1 MTRLALPAAAL
12 LAWAAGSAVS
22 VASYR
27 SAFPPPSEI
36 RSPAAG
42 AASDM
47 LALALGARRLFADV
61 WFIRLMQYYGS
72 SELRHHDGDEDDDPR
87 FEWLKPEDA
96 RGHHHDHREL
106 NGGGRYSEFF
116 ARSRHVLEID
126 PAFTV
131 AGLYGAGSLAFN
143 LNRPDEAVALLEY
156 ALKYS
161 PREWKYLKVIA
172 AIGYSRKGGDPA
184 AVAESLAPLLKD
196 PDCPVMLK
204 QQAAFLNKKIGNY
217 AAAAAIY
224 ADIASTSRDMF
235 YVRNAERQLEAL
247 AKTLTQG
254 ARARGGAR

>member
-1 MTRLALPAAAL
+1 MPRLALPAAAL

-72 SELRHHDGDEDDDPR
+72 SELARHDDEDGDHGL
-87 FEWLKPEDA
+87 EWLKPEEE
-96 RGHHHDHREL
+96 RGHRHDHAEL
-106 NGGGRYSEFF
+106 NGGGRYGEFL

-126 PAFTV
+126 PNFTV

-161 PREWKYLKVIA
+161 PREWKYLKVLA

-184 AVAESLAPLLKD
+184 AVAGALAPLLKD

-204 QQAAFLNKKIGNY
+204 QQAAFLNKKLGNY

-224 ADIASTSRDMF
+224 ADIAATSRDTL

-247 AKTLTQG
+247 ARTLTEG